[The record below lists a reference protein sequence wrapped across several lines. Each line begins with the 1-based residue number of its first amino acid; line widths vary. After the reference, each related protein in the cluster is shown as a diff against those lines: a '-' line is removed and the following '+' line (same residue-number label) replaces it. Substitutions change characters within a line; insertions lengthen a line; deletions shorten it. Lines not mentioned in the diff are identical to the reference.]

1 MRRKKKFKKRILRK
15 FNAINLIIAIVSV
28 LASFMIVSVSGSVQE
43 YQTQQSSRKNL
54 LYSAKRLADAFDFYN
69 EKRFAKE

>member
-15 FNAINLIIAIVSV
+15 FNAINLIIA
-28 LASFMIVSVSGSVQE
+28 IVSVSGSVQE